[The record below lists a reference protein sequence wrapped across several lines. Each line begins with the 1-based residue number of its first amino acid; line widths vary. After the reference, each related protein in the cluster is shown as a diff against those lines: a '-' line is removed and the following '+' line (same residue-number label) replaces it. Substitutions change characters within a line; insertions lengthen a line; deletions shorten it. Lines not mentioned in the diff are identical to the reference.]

1 MVWYQSWHGTYNQLI
16 LITLYYHIC
25 LIFRCI
31 INNNQFNYKS
41 GIRTRSGKLYFGSI
55 NGLMAVD
62 PNNIKRPHVTA
73 PLYITKL
80 LIFNEELKVNEKG
93 SPLTNSIIYTN
104 EVHLNHDQNSI
115 GFEFASLSYSS
126 SSNYKYLHFLILE
139 ELLQFHHLIILQQ
152 QNLFQFHS
160 IFF

>member
-1 MVWYQSWHGTYNQLI
+1 
-16 LITLYYHIC
+16 
-25 LIFRCI
+25 
-31 INNNQFNYKS
+31 
-41 GIRTRSGKLYFGSI
+41 
-55 NGLMAVD
+55 MAVD

-93 SPLTNSIIYTN
+93 SPLTNSIIYTD

-126 SSNYKYLHFLILE
+126 SSNYKYSYKLENFDKDWTITNDNRFIVELIV
-139 ELLQFHHLIILQQ
+139 IDA
-152 QNLFQFHS
+152 
-160 IFF
+160 IFFGKYLDCFRLGIKTHHAMIGTKP